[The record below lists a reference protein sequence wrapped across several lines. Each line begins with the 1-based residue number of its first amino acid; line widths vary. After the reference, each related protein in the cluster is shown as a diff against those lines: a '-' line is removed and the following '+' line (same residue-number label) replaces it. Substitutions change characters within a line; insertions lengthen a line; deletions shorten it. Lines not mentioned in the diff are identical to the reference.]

1 LQNVSDE
8 SVALLTGSAHAQA
21 IGVYLTIGANAA
33 RAKTSNKSWQITA
46 DREVV
51 SKFTSGRKSCFFV
64 ADLLWC

>member
-33 RAKTSNKSWQITA
+33 RAENSNKS
-46 DREVV
+46 
-51 SKFTSGRKSCFFV
+51 
-64 ADLLWC
+64 